1 MASAES
7 IKLDIIS
14 QITALNDATVLAQL
28 AHVLKQN
35 RSKKGDI
42 LSQVNKPRRKTLDI
56 EVLKQEQNFTQFN
69 RTRFDQLVK
78 ELNIQEPIEQLLQIS
93 VK

>member
-14 QITALNDATVLAQL
+14 QITLLNDATVLAQL

-35 RSKKGDI
+35 RSKKAI
-42 LSQVNKPRRKTLDI
+42 YLVN
-56 EVLKQEQNFTQFN
+56 
-69 RTRFDQLVK
+69 
-78 ELNIQEPIEQLLQIS
+78 
-93 VK
+93 

>member
-28 AHVLKQN
+28 ARVLKQN
-35 RSKKGDI
+35 TLKNDVVLSK
-42 LSQVNKPRRKTLDI
+42 LTTPRRKTLDI
-56 EVLKQEQNFTQFN
+56 EQLKKEQQFTEFN
-69 RTRFDQLVK
+69 RPRFDQLIK
-78 ELNIQEPIEQLLQIS
+78 ELDIQEPIEQLLQMI
-93 VK
+93 

>member
-14 QITALNDATVLAQL
+14 QITLLNDATVLAQL

-35 RSKKGDI
+35 RSKKNDM
-42 LSQVNKPRRKTLDI
+42 LSQLNKPRRKTLNID
-56 EVLKQEQNFTQFN
+56 VLKQEQNFTQFN
-69 RTRFDQLVK
+69 RPRFDQLIK
-78 ELNIQEPIEQLLQIS
+78 ELNIQEPIEQLLQMI
-93 VK
+93 